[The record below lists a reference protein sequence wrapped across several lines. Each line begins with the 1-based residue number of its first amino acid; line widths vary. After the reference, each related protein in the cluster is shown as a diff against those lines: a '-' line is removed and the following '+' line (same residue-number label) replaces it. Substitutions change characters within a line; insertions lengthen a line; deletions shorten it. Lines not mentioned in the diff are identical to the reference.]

1 MREDNMH
8 STELLCFF
16 RQLLFLFKFHVILSS
31 SFLKKKKERIDID
44 V

>member
-1 MREDNMH
+1 MREDTRH

-16 RQLLFLFKFHVILSS
+16 RQLLFLFKLDVILSG
-31 SFLKKKKERIDID
+31 SFLKKRIDID

>member
-1 MREDNMH
+1 MKEDNTH

-16 RQLLFLFKFHVILSS
+16 QHLLFLFKLNIILSG
-31 SFLKKKKERIDID
+31 SFLKKGIDID

>member
-1 MREDNMH
+1 MREDNTH

-16 RQLLFLFKFHVILSS
+16 RQLLFLIKLDIILSC
-31 SFLKKKKERIDID
+31 SFLKRGIDID

>member
-1 MREDNMH
+1 MREDNTH

-16 RQLLFLFKFHVILSS
+16 HELLFLFKLDIIFSC
-31 SFLKKKKERIDID
+31 SFLKKVIDTD